1 MGLVG
6 VLVRESV
13 TTRLW
18 PSHPLVERRSMA
30 MLGQGI
36 GDFWDMNTYGT
47 FARPRLHF

>member
-6 VLVRESV
+6 VLVRASV

-18 PSHPLVERRSMA
+18 PSHPQVESRSVA
-30 MLGQGI
+30 VLGRSI
-36 GDFWDMNTYGT
+36 GDLWGRNTYGT